1 MSAGYLL
8 FLGIGRLLIFIGVKF
23 VQINEIK
30 IPFLQKL
37 ASCLL
42 CSGTWVYTL
51 LSFLAGY
58 IILEEWAVVPILSQ
72 IITGCFS
79 AYLVYLVES
88 GWKSMY
94 EVIII

>member
-8 FLGIGRLLIFIGVKF
+8 FLCIGRLLIFIGAKF

-42 CSGTWVYTL
+42 CSGVWVYTL
-51 LSFLAGY
+51 FSFLTGY
-58 IILEEWAVVPILSQ
+58 IILEDWTVVPILSQ
-72 IITGCFS
+72 VITGCFS

-88 GWKSMY
+88 GWKSMN